1 MSMYAQ
7 FYAHMPWKELPVFAL
22 LLFLTVFVG
31 VVLRVVIFTRPSEL
45 ETLAR
50 LPLEGDPLP
59 RGSSDHSQG
68 APRAVQERTQ
78 LP

>member
-1 MSMYAQ
+1 MYAQ

-31 VVLRVVIFTRPSEL
+31 VVLRVVIFMRPSEL
-45 ETLAR
+45 EPLAR

-59 RGSSDHSQG
+59 LGPSDPPQG

-78 LP
+78 IP